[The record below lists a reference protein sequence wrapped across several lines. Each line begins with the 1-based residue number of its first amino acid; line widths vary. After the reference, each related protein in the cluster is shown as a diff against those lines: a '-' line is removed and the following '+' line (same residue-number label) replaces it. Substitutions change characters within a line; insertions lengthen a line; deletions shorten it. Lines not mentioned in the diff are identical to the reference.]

1 MFFHVAPSNR
11 WDMFVGNFETRD
23 KLSIL
28 VDEAII
34 EENYKKIS
42 SLTMLAVAPDI
53 YIFLIWQ
60 LPKIKQ

>member
-1 MFFHVAPSNR
+1 
-11 WDMFVGNFETRD
+11 MFVGNFETRD